1 MSPKA
6 RKTVVVG
13 GRAKSV
19 CGLGFI
25 EKFYCKERPDL
36 FKMMKK
42 HAKKQESAFATC
54 SPADFECMFANSIV
68 FVARRHDDNICG
80 VAIATQQQDVL
91 DLEIITAKKG
101 AVYHGTSARLVEE
114 IEEFARSKNIHQVVY
129 TPDEEDDAEM
139 FETFGYEWDEDVGRY
154 FKNLIEHDG
163 GSRKLKKTTVKK
175 YVKS

>member
-1 MSPKA
+1 MSPKTT
-6 RKTVVVG
+6 KTVVG

-42 HAKKQESAFATC
+42 HAKKQENAFATY

-68 FVARRHDDNICG
+68 FVARRHDYNICG
-80 VAIATQQQDVL
+80 VAIATQQQDQV

-101 AVYHGTSARLVEE
+101 AFYHGTSARLVEE
-114 IEEFARSKNIHQVVY
+114 IEEFAGSNNIQRVVY

-139 FETFGYEWDEDVGRY
+139 FETFGYEWDENSGRY
-154 FKNLIEHDG
+154 FKNLIELNG

-175 YVKS
+175 TGKS